1 MIEVLERNNGN
12 HQDLER
18 LRAQSNTDFLNSVWR
33 AKPTSANHS
42 RTRYEWTDNL
52 RIERTINAKQLD
64 KLPILGPDSIK
75 KIRYEFLPDNLRE
88 YIETTT
94 VNLSTS

>member
-1 MIEVLERNNGN
+1 MLERNNGN

-18 LRAQSNTDFLNSVWR
+18 LRAQSNTDFFNSVWR
-33 AKPTSANHS
+33 AKPTSAS
-42 RTRYEWTDNL
+42 QARTRYEWTDSL
-52 RIERTINAKQLD
+52 RIERTIYAKQID

-88 YIETTT
+88 YIETKIWK
-94 VNLSTS
+94 N